1 MKRVAMG
8 VIMLMMNLVIV
19 AALVLPSAAGGG
31 RYRANLSDSDTVEAK
46 NDVRRLDLDL
56 GDGATKMTVRV
67 KARLSRGM
75 LQWRLLDPTGAAR
88 EEGEVVPG
96 ESTAINRSL
105 TPSKGRWV
113 LEIKFLG
120 ATGSYNVNWQV
131 K

>member
-8 VIMLMMNLVIV
+8 AVVVLMNLAIV
-19 AALVLPSAAGGG
+19 AALVLPSAAGG
-31 RYRANLSDSDTVEAK
+31 RYRATVNDSDTLESA
-46 NDVRRLDLDL
+46 NDVRKLDLDI
-56 GDGATKMTVRV
+56 GGGTKMTVRV

-75 LQWRLLDPTGAAR
+75 LQWRLLDPTGAVR

-96 ESTAINRSL
+96 PSATVNRRL
-105 TPSKGRWV
+105 EPSKGRWV

-120 ATGSYNVNWQV
+120 ATGSYDVNWQV